1 MANTTVTD
9 ALMYSNVTQT
19 NAGNGK
25 KVQPEG
31 ISFAQTMTDVTS
43 IGSSYAGADVKT
55 SDNATRTGVEST
67 TKVVE
72 DKAPTEN
79 NKVANGDS
87 KVQDE
92 GRDAKLAGD
101 ALEKANEVKD
111 AIKDT
116 MGVSDEDIESAM
128 ENMGYMIWDLLDPAA
143 LKDLL
148 MQLAGVED
156 SMDLLTNADLYE
168 GIQNIIGVA
177 EKSSQALADTFDCE
191 IGDVIGFVK
200 DGEGFAKA
208 LSESDINLDSLNRS
222 KAEYVSGF
230 AKSDDNKG
238 LSTMNG
244 NSDIRVEITRSDA
257 VRTEVFKPV
266 DNTKGSADT
275 SDNQSGSLMQQ
286 TQTSVV
292 TSVNELGQIVETIE
306 TYSTGA
312 DAQEIV
318 SQVTQSIKLNFSAES
333 TSMELM
339 LHPAS
344 LGTVNMQVSSQN
356 GVVTAH
362 LLVQNEAV
370 KSALETQLA
379 TLIDTLKEQGQEV
392 EAVEVSVANYD
403 LNRGMNQNADERE
416 RENALRA
423 GRIARRRLNLDEI
436 TQEDEELLDDEE
448 KITAD
453 MMRRQGNSV
462 DFMA

>member
-67 TKVVE
+67 AKVVE

-191 IGDVIGFVK
+191 IGDVIEFVK

-222 KAEYVSGF
+222 EAEYVSGF

-436 TQEDEELLDDEE
+436 TQEDEELLGDEE